1 MAEYFRIELKK
12 NFKMRH
18 EPFDKDKH
26 FPRAKKKFGQHF
38 LLDKNIIRKIV
49 SAAHIG
55 PGDNVIEI
63 GPGTGALTQGLL
75 EAGARVLAI
84 EVDRDMVGFLK
95 DKFPDLEVINVD
107 ALKLS
112 YMGLSKERKVRFKVV
127 SNLPYNISGPILARF
142 LSEREAFTRF
152 VLMFQKE
159 VAERLVARPDTK
171 AYGALSVFTQA
182 FTDVK
187 LEFNVSK
194 NLFTPRPKV
203 DSSVVS
209 VEVLPEPKV
218 DIGDEA
224 FFRAVVRAAFG
235 TRRKTLLNALKSLGL
250 EKTVVAAALEE
261 AGIDPQRRGETL
273 DLVEFSRL
281 AHVLSRLKGA
291 G

>member
-1 MAEYFRIELKK
+1 MPP
-12 NFKMRH
+12 
-18 EPFDKDKH
+18 EPFDKGKP
-26 FPRAKKKFGQHF
+26 FPRPKKKFGQHF

-49 SAAHIG
+49 AAAQISE
-55 PGDNVIEI
+55 GDCVIEI
-63 GPGTGALTQGLL
+63 GPGTGALTEGLL
-75 EAGARVLAI
+75 QAGARVLAI

-95 DKFPDLEVINVD
+95 EKFPDLEVINQD
-107 ALKLS
+107 ALRLS
-112 YMGLSKERKVRFKVV
+112 YSWLSKERKERFKVV

-142 LSEREAFTRF
+142 LSEREAFTRL

-159 VAERLVARPDTK
+159 VAERLVARPGTK
-171 AYGALSVFTQA
+171 AYGTLSVFTQA

-187 LEFNVSK
+187 IEFNVSK

-209 VEVLPEPKV
+209 MKVLPEPKV
-218 DIGDEA
+218 EIGDEA

-235 TRRKTLLNALKSLGL
+235 TRRKTLTNALKSLGL
-250 EKTVVAAALEE
+250 EKDLVAAALEE

-273 DLVEFSRL
+273 DLKEFSIL
-281 AHVLSRLKGA
+281 AGALSRLKGA